1 MLQLYIQEVLF
12 KQRVCVVPQL
22 GTFSVQHFPAHYNAG
37 AQTLTP
43 PREQVM
49 FTQQWQDDGS
59 CVEWIALKENLVP
72 AVAQRK
78 LEKYLGELKADLQSG
93 KPLILPGIGQLQ
105 GDFAGNVHFHAE
117 ELPVENQVIDIT
129 PIERHDY
136 KTSTFTDTPVP
147 VPEHVAAVEPIMTEE
162 VEDTLEALT
171 EESGFKWWWAAIPIA
186 AIVIGLAAWWYTS
199 SVSTAEKEPAPA
211 ENTINV
217 AAQQATKD
225 SLRQIAIA
233 DSIAAANAEHTYFAV
248 ISKYKDSSEAASIQ
262 KKQARWGR
270 VMVVYKKDSMYRTA
284 VELHS
289 LSADTTLRLDTL
301 RKNFKRKDIYL
312 DY

>member
-37 AQTLTP
+37 TQTLMP

-78 LEKYLGELKADLQSG
+78 LEKYLAELKADLQSG
-93 KPLILPGIGQLQ
+93 KPLVLPGIGQLQ
-105 GDFAGNVHFHAE
+105 GDFTGNIHFHAE
-117 ELPVENQVIDIT
+117 ELPIENEAIDIA
-129 PIERHDY
+129 PIERNDH
-136 KTSTFTDTPVP
+136 KATTVTNTPPV
-147 VPEHVAAVEPIMTEE
+147 VPEHIAAVEPMMTEE
-162 VEDTLEALT
+162 VEDTLEAVT
-171 EESGFKWWWAAIPIA
+171 GESGFKWWWAAIPVA

-199 SVSTAEKEPAPA
+199 SVSNAVKESTPP
-211 ENTINV
+211 ENTDAATQQ
-217 AAQQATKD
+217 AAQD
-225 SLRQIAIA
+225 SLRQVAVA
-233 DSIAAANAEHTYFAV
+233 DSIAAANAVHTYFAV
-248 ISKYKDSSEAASIQ
+248 INKYKDSSEAASIQ
-262 KKQARWGR
+262 KRQARWGR
-270 VMVVYKKDSMYRTA
+270 MLVVYKKDSMYRTA

-289 LSADTTLRLDTL
+289 LSADTTVRLDTL
-301 RKNFKRKDIYL
+301 RKEYKRKDIYL